1 MTAMLGADTTF
12 LTATRLAAAIREK
25 EVSASEAMEV
35 QLERIAAVNP
45 LLNAIITLDETVAR
59 DGARAADQA
68 IARGEP
74 VGPLHGVPVTLKDGH
89 ATAGMRTT
97 VGLTAWA
104 DHVPTTDSTIAAR
117 LRKAGAIII
126 GKTNVPPR
134 LRDLQTFNPIFGR
147 TGNPWDVTRTPGGS
161 SGGAAAAVA
170 AGLAPLDIGSDA
182 GGSIR
187 APAHLCG
194 IYGFKPTQSSVPIT
208 GSYAD
213 PPDMPRSFRLL
224 FDIGPLA
231 RDVDDLIL
239 AHRIIAGADGLD
251 TDVPPAAIA
260 EEPEPPQSGLRV
272 AFAPEFPGVPTA
284 RDIADAIA
292 GFARAIDVAGARVG
306 QALPLHDFA
315 AERALFSD
323 FITWYSQAFQPPR
336 ESSPTLSTYLEALNQ
351 RDEFIYSWERFFGDW
366 DVLVCPAMMC
376 TAFRHRETG
385 TPIPVDGIE
394 TPYWSA
400 LSHVCRFNLTGHPAV
415 VVPIGLDREGLPIG
429 AQLVG
434 RRHSDMKLLA
444 VAKALAR
451 VTDGFVRP
459 PGL

>member
-1 MTAMLGADTTF
+1 MIYPETTF
-12 LTATRLAAAIREK
+12 LTATQLAAAIREK
-25 EVSASEAMEV
+25 KVSAVEAMEA
-35 QLERIAAVNP
+35 QLARIALVNP
-45 LLNAIITLDETVAR
+45 LLNAIVTLDEEA
-59 DGARAADQA
+59 ARAGAKAADLA
-68 IARGEP
+68 IARGEA
-74 VGPLHGVPVTLKDGH
+74 VGPLTGVPVTLKDGH

-97 VGLTAWA
+97 VGLEACA

-134 LRDLQTFNPIFGR
+134 LRDFQTVNPIFGR
-147 TGNPWDVTRTPGGS
+147 TVNPWDVTRTPGGS

-170 AGLAPLDIGSDA
+170 AGLVPLEIGSDA

-187 APAHLCG
+187 VPAHLTG
-194 IYGFKPTQSSVPIT
+194 IYGFKPTQATVPIT

-251 TDVPPAAIA
+251 TEVPPVATD
-260 EEPEPPQSGLRV
+260 EMPEPALDELKV
-272 AFAPEFPGVPTA
+272 AWAPTFPGVPVA
-284 RDIADAIA
+284 IDIADAIT
-292 GFARAIDVAGARVG
+292 GFARALDIAGARVG
-306 QALPLHDFA
+306 QALPRHDFA
-315 AERALFSD
+315 AERTLFSV
-323 FITWYSQAFQPPR
+323 FITWYSEAFQPPR
-336 ESSPTLSTYLEALNQ
+336 EASPSLSAYLEALNQ
-351 RDEFIYSWERFFGDW
+351 RDEFIIAWERFFDDW

-385 TPIPVDGIE
+385 APIPVDGVE

-415 VVPIGLDREGLPIG
+415 VIPIGLDREGLPIG

-434 RRHSDMKLLA
+434 RRHSEMTLLA

-451 VTDGFVRP
+451 LTDGFVRP

>member
-1 MTAMLGADTTF
+1 MTNALTADTTF
-12 LTATRLAAAIREK
+12 LTAMQLAAAIRERR
-25 EVSASEAMEV
+25 VSASEAMEA

-45 LLNAIITLDETVAR
+45 LLNAIITLDEKAAR
-59 DGARAADQA
+59 EGARAADDA
-68 IARGEP
+68 LARGEA

-104 DHVPTTDSTIAAR
+104 DHVPTADSTIAAR

-134 LRDLQTFNPIFGR
+134 LRDLQTVNPIFGR
-147 TGNPWDVTRTPGGS
+147 TSNPWDVARTPGGS

-170 AGLAPLDIGSDA
+170 AGLVPLDIGSDA

-187 APAHLCG
+187 VPAHLCG
-194 IYGFKPTQSSVPIT
+194 ICGFKPTQSRVPIT

-239 AHRIIAGADGLD
+239 AHRVIAGADGQD
-251 TDVPPAAIA
+251 TEVPPAATDEA
-260 EEPEPPQSGLRV
+260 PEPPLSRLRV
-272 AFAPEFPGVPTA
+272 AFAPEFPGVPIA
-284 RDIADAIA
+284 RDIADAIT
-292 GFARAIDVAGARVG
+292 GFAGAIDVAGAKVG
-306 QALPLHDFA
+306 EALPSHDFA

-323 FITWYSQAFQPPR
+323 FITWYSQAFQAPLQD
-336 ESSPTLSTYLEALNQ
+336 SPTLATYLAALNR
-351 RDEFIYSWERFFGDW
+351 RDDFIHAWERFFGDW

-376 TAFRHRETG
+376 TAFKHRETG
-385 TPIPVDGIE
+385 TPIPVDGVE
-394 TPYWSA
+394 TPYWTA
-400 LSHVCRFNLTGHPAV
+400 LSHACRFNLTGHPAAV
-415 VVPIGLDREGLPIG
+415 IPIGLDRDGLPIG

-434 RRHSDMKLLA
+434 RRHCDLRLLA
-444 VAKALAR
+444 AAKALAR
-451 VTDGFVRP
+451 LTDGYVRP
-459 PGL
+459 PGI

>member
-1 MTAMLGADTTF
+1 MTATLATDTTF
-12 LTATRLAAAIREK
+12 FTASQLAAAIRERR
-25 EVSASEAMEV
+25 VSAAEAMET

-45 LLNAIITLDETVAR
+45 LLNAIITLDEKAAR
-59 DGARAADQA
+59 DGARAADEA
-68 IARGEP
+68 IARGEA

-97 VGLTAWA
+97 VGLAAWA
-104 DHVPTTDSTIAAR
+104 GYIPTADSTVAAR

-147 TGNPWDVTRTPGGS
+147 TSNPWDVTRTPGGS

-187 APAHLCG
+187 VPAHLCG
-194 IYGFKPTQSSVPIT
+194 ICGFKPTQSSVPIT

-231 RDVDDLIL
+231 RGVDDLIL

-251 TDVPPAAIA
+251 TEVPPVATD
-260 EEPEPPQSGLRV
+260 EEPEPRLDQLRV

-284 RDIADAIA
+284 RDIAEAIA
-292 GFARAIDVAGARVG
+292 GFAGAIEIGGARVG
-306 QALPLHDFA
+306 QVLPPHDFA

-323 FITWYSQAFQPPR
+323 FITWYSQVFQPPK
-336 ESSPTLSTYLEALNQ
+336 ENSPTLSAFLEALNQ
-351 RDEFIYSWERFFGDW
+351 RDEFIYAWERFFDDW

-376 TAFRHRETG
+376 TAFQHQEMG
-385 TPIPVDGIE
+385 MPIPVDGVE
-394 TPYWSA
+394 TSYWSA
-400 LSHVCRFNLTGHPAV
+400 LSHTCRFNLTGHPAAV
-415 VVPIGLDREGLPIG
+415 IPIGFDREGLPIG
-429 AQLVG
+429 AQFVG

-444 VAKALAR
+444 TAKALVR
-451 VTDGFVRP
+451 LTEGFVRP

>member
-1 MTAMLGADTTF
+1 MTATLTTDTTF
-12 LTATRLAAAIREK
+12 LTATHLAAAIRGK
-25 EVSASEAMEV
+25 KVSASEAMDA

-45 LLNAIITLDETVAR
+45 LINAIITLDAEAAR
-59 DGARAADQA
+59 AGARAADEA
-68 IARGEP
+68 VARGAA

-104 DHVPTTDSTIAAR
+104 DHVPTVDSTIAAR

-147 TGNPWDVTRTPGGS
+147 TSNPWDVTRTPGGS

-170 AGLAPLDIGSDA
+170 AGLAPLEIGSDA

-187 APAHLCG
+187 VPAHLCG
-194 IYGFKPTQSSVPIT
+194 IYGFKPTQSTVPIT

-251 TDVPPAAIA
+251 SEVPPVATDEA
-260 EEPEPPQSGLRV
+260 PEPPLSRLRV

-292 GFARAIDVAGARVG
+292 GFAGAIDVAGARVG
-306 QALPLHDFA
+306 EALPSHDFA

-323 FITWYSQAFQPPR
+323 FITWYSQAFQPPLQD
-336 ESSPTLSTYLEALNQ
+336 SQTLAAYLEALNR
-351 RDEFIYSWERFFGDW
+351 RDEFIQAWERFFDDW

-376 TAFRHRETG
+376 TAFKHRETG
-385 TPIPVDGIE
+385 APIPVDGVE
-394 TPYWSA
+394 TPYWTA
-400 LSHVCRFNLTGHPAV
+400 LSHVCRFNLTGHPAAV
-415 VVPIGLDREGLPIG
+415 IPIGLDRDGLPIG

-434 RRHSDMKLLA
+434 RRHSDLKLLA
-444 VAKALAR
+444 AAKALAKL
-451 VTDGFVRP
+451 TDGFVRP
-459 PGL
+459 RGL

>member
-1 MTAMLGADTTF
+1 MSHSDTTF
-12 LTATRLAAAIREK
+12 LTAGELSAAIRERR
-25 EVSASEAMEV
+25 VSAVEAMEA
-35 QLERIAAVNP
+35 QLARIELVNP
-45 LLNAIITLDETVAR
+45 LLNAIVTLDEEAAR
-59 DGARAADQA
+59 AGAEAADQA
-68 IARGEP
+68 LARGEA

-97 VGLTAWA
+97 VGLEAFA
-104 DHVPTTDSTIAAR
+104 DHVPATDSTIAAR
-117 LRKAGAIII
+117 LRQAGAIII

-134 LRDLQTFNPIFGR
+134 LRDLQTVNPIFGR
-147 TGNPWDVTRTPGGS
+147 TVNPWDVTRTPGGS

-170 AGLAPLDIGSDA
+170 AGLVPLEIGSDA

-187 APAHLCG
+187 VPAHLTG
-194 IYGFKPTQSSVPIT
+194 IYGFMPTEATVPAT

-213 PPDMPRSFRLL
+213 QPDMPRSFRLL
-224 FDIGPLA
+224 FGIGPLA

-239 AHRIIAGADGLD
+239 AHRIIAGADGID
-251 TDVPPAAIA
+251 TEVPPVTTDEA
-260 EEPEPPQSGLRV
+260 PEPPLGQLRV

-284 RDIADAIA
+284 FDIAEAIA
-292 GFARAIDVAGARVG
+292 GFAGAIEVGGARVRE
-306 QALPLHDFA
+306 ALPQHDFV
-315 AERALFSD
+315 AERALLSD
-323 FITWYSQAFQPPR
+323 LITWYSQAFRQR
-336 ESSPTLSTYLEALNQ
+336 EALPSLAAYLEALNR
-351 RDEFIYSWERFFGDW
+351 RDEFIHAWERFFDDW

-385 TPIPVDGIE
+385 APIPVDGVE
-394 TPYWSA
+394 APYWSA
-400 LSHVCRFNLTGHPAV
+400 LSHACRFNLTGHPAV
-415 VVPIGLDREGLPIG
+415 VIPIGLDREGLPIG

-451 VTDGFVRP
+451 LTDGFVRP

>member
-1 MTAMLGADTTF
+1 MTDTLASDTCFMTATQ
-12 LTATRLAAAIREK
+12 LAAAIRERR
-25 EVSASEAMEV
+25 VSAGEVMEA
-35 QLERIAAVNP
+35 QLGRIATVNP
-45 LLNAIITLDETVAR
+45 LINAIVTLDEKAAR
-59 DGARAADQA
+59 AGARAADDA
-68 IARGEP
+68 IARGEA
-74 VGPLHGVPVTLKDGH
+74 VGPLHGVPITLKDGH

-104 DHVPTTDSTIAAR
+104 DHIPTTDSTIAAR

-147 TGNPWDVTRTPGGS
+147 TSNPWDITRTPGGS

-170 AGLAPLDIGSDA
+170 AGLVPLEIGSDA

-187 APAHLCG
+187 VPAHLCG
-194 IYGFKPTQSSVPIT
+194 IHGFKPTGATVPIT

-251 TDVPPAAIA
+251 TEVPPVNTD
-260 EEPEPPQSGLRV
+260 EEPEPPLSRLRV
-272 AFAPEFPGVPTA
+272 AVAPEFPDVPTA
-284 RDIADAIA
+284 FDIAEAIF
-292 GFARAIDVAGARVG
+292 GFAGAIEVGGARVG
-306 QALPLHDFA
+306 EALPSHDFA

-323 FITWYSQAFQPPR
+323 LITWYSQAFQPPR
-336 ESSPTLSTYLEALNQ
+336 EASPSLSAYLEALNQ
-351 RDEFIYSWERFFGDW
+351 RDEFIYAWERFFDDW

-376 TAFRHRETG
+376 TAFNHREMG
-385 TPIPVDGIE
+385 MPIPVDGIE
-394 TPYWSA
+394 TPYWTA
-400 LSHVCRFNLTGHPAV
+400 LSHACRFNLTGHPAAV
-415 VVPIGLDREGLPIG
+415 IPIGLDRQGLPIG

-434 RRHSDMKLLA
+434 RRHSDLKLLA
-444 VAKALAR
+444 AAKALAR

>member
-1 MTAMLGADTTF
+1 MVATLATDTTF
-12 LTATRLAAAIREK
+12 LTATQLAAAIRERR
-25 EVSASEAMEV
+25 VSAAEAMEA

-45 LLNAIITLDETVAR
+45 LLNAIVTLDEKAAHH
-59 DGARAADQA
+59 GARAADEA
-68 IARGEP
+68 IARGDA

-97 VGLTAWA
+97 IGLTDWA

-147 TGNPWDVTRTPGGS
+147 TDNPWDVTRTPGGS

-187 APAHLCG
+187 VPAHLCG
-194 IYGFKPTQSSVPIT
+194 VYGFKPTQSSVPIT

-231 RDVDDLIL
+231 RSVDDLIL
-239 AHRIIAGADGLD
+239 AHRVIAGADGLD
-251 TDVPPAAIA
+251 TDVPPVATA
-260 EEPEPPQSGLRV
+260 EEPEPQLSRLRV

-292 GFARAIDVAGARVG
+292 GFAVAIDVGGAQVG
-306 QALPLHDFA
+306 HALPSHDFA

-336 ESSPTLSTYLEALNQ
+336 ENSPTLSTYLEALNQ
-351 RDEFIYSWERFFGDW
+351 RDEFIYAWERFFGDW

-376 TAFRHRETG
+376 TAFRHREMG
-385 TPIPVDGIE
+385 MPIPVDGVE
-394 TPYWSA
+394 TSYWSA

-415 VVPIGLDREGLPIG
+415 VIPIGLDREGLPIG

-444 VAKALAR
+444 AAKALAR
-451 VTDGFVRP
+451 LTDGFVRP

>member
-1 MTAMLGADTTF
+1 MPHSDTTF
-12 LTATRLAAAIREK
+12 LTARRLAAAIREK
-25 EVSASEAMEV
+25 KVSAVEAMEA
-35 QLERIAAVNP
+35 QLARIALVNP
-45 LLNAIITLDETVAR
+45 LLNAIVTLEEEAARAGAKAADLAVAR
-59 DGARAADQA
+59 GDAL
-68 IARGEP
+68 
-74 VGPLHGVPVTLKDGH
+74 GPLNGVPVTLKDGH

-104 DHVPTTDSTIAAR
+104 DYVPSADSTVAAR

-134 LRDLQTFNPIFGR
+134 LRDLQTVNPIFGR
-147 TGNPWDVTRTPGGS
+147 TVNPWDVTRTPGGS

-170 AGLAPLDIGSDA
+170 AGLVPLEIGSDA
-182 GGSIR
+182 GGSVR
-187 APAHLCG
+187 VPAHLTG
-194 IYGFKPTQSSVPIT
+194 ICGFKPTQATVPIT

-251 TDVPPAAIA
+251 TEVPPVAADEA
-260 EEPEPPQSGLRV
+260 PEPPLGRLRV

-284 RDIADAIA
+284 FDIAEAIA
-292 GFARAIDVAGARVG
+292 GFAGAIEVGGAHVRE
-306 QALPLHDFA
+306 ALPQHDFV

-323 FITWYSQAFQPPR
+323 LITWYSQAFVAPR
-336 ESSPTLSTYLEALNQ
+336 EASPSLSAYLEALNR
-351 RDEFIYSWERFFGDW
+351 RDGFIHAWERFFDDW

-385 TPIPVDGIE
+385 TPIPVDGVE

-400 LSHVCRFNLTGHPAV
+400 LSHACRFNLTGHPAAV
-415 VVPIGLDREGLPIG
+415 IPIGLDREGLPVG

-444 VAKALAR
+444 AAKALAR
-451 VTDGFVRP
+451 LTDGFVRP

>member
-1 MTAMLGADTTF
+1 MPHSDTTF
-12 LTATRLAAAIREK
+12 LTARRLAAAIREK
-25 EVSASEAMEV
+25 KVSAVEAMEA
-35 QLERIAAVNP
+35 QLARIALVNP
-45 LLNAIITLDETVAR
+45 LLNAIVTLDEEAARAGAKAADLAVAR
-59 DGARAADQA
+59 GDAL
-68 IARGEP
+68 
-74 VGPLHGVPVTLKDGH
+74 GPLNGVPVTLKDGH

-104 DHVPTTDSTIAAR
+104 DYVPSADSTVAAR

-134 LRDLQTFNPIFGR
+134 LRDLQTVNPIFGR
-147 TGNPWDVTRTPGGS
+147 TVNPWDVTRTPGGS

-170 AGLAPLDIGSDA
+170 AGLVPLEIGSDA
-182 GGSIR
+182 GGSVR
-187 APAHLCG
+187 VPAHLTG
-194 IYGFKPTQSSVPIT
+194 ICGFKPTQATVPIT

-251 TDVPPAAIA
+251 TEVPPVAADEA
-260 EEPEPPQSGLRV
+260 PEPPLGRLRV

-284 RDIADAIA
+284 FDIAEAIA
-292 GFARAIDVAGARVG
+292 GFAGAIEVGGAHVRE
-306 QALPLHDFA
+306 ALPQHDFV

-323 FITWYSQAFQPPR
+323 LITWYSQAFVAPR
-336 ESSPTLSTYLEALNQ
+336 EASPSLSAYLEALNR
-351 RDEFIYSWERFFGDW
+351 RDGFIHAWERFFDDW

-385 TPIPVDGIE
+385 TPIPVDGVE

-400 LSHVCRFNLTGHPAV
+400 LSHACRFNLTGHPAAV
-415 VVPIGLDREGLPIG
+415 IPIGLDREGLPVG

-444 VAKALAR
+444 AAKALAR
-451 VTDGFVRP
+451 LTDGFVRP

>member
-1 MTAMLGADTTF
+1 MMSHLDTTF
-12 LTATRLAAAIREK
+12 LTASQLAAAIREK
-25 EVSASEAMEV
+25 KVGAVEAMEA
-35 QLERIAAVNP
+35 QLARIAVVNP
-45 LLNAIITLDETVAR
+45 LLNAIVTLDEEA
-59 DGARAADQA
+59 ARAGAQAADMA
-68 IARGEP
+68 VVRGEA
-74 VGPLHGVPVTLKDGH
+74 VGPLNGVPVTLKDGH

-97 VGLTAWA
+97 IGLEAFSG
-104 DHVPTTDSTIAAR
+104 HVPATDSTIAAR
-117 LRKAGAIII
+117 LRKAGAVII

-134 LRDLQTFNPIFGR
+134 LRDLQTDNPIFGR
-147 TGNPWDVTRTPGGS
+147 TVNPWDVTRTPGGS

-170 AGLAPLDIGSDA
+170 AGLVPLEIGSDA

-187 APAHLCG
+187 MPAHLCG
-194 IYGFKPTQSSVPIT
+194 VFGFKPTQATVPIT

-213 PPDMPRSFRLL
+213 PPDLPRSFRLL

-251 TDVPPAAIA
+251 TEVPPVATDGA
-260 EEPEPPQSGLRV
+260 PEPPLGTLRV

-284 RDIADAIA
+284 LDIADAIA
-292 GFARAIDVAGARVG
+292 GFAGAIEVGGARVG
-306 QALPLHDFA
+306 QALPQHDFA

-323 FITWYSQAFQPPR
+323 LITWYSQVFRQPR
-336 ESSPTLSTYLEALNQ
+336 ETSPSLAAYLEALNQ
-351 RDEFIYSWERFFGDW
+351 RDEFIAAWERFFDGW

-376 TAFRHRETG
+376 TAFRHREMG
-385 TPIPVDGIE
+385 APIPVDGIE
-394 TPYWSA
+394 TPYWSG
-400 LSHVCRFNLTGHPAV
+400 LSHACRFNLTGHPAAV
-415 VVPIGLDREGLPIG
+415 IPIGVDREGLPIG

-451 VTDGFVRP
+451 LTDGFVRP